1 MIPADGGGG
10 GGLTAWEAYDI
21 EALHTMVDGVSDA
34 EIETSWQ
41 QVSAWTKTNEL
52 LDEHAAKLDMYRQDL
67 VTQWPPEKNQAA
79 AAFVGYLDNLVL
91 ALRQGS
97 TAAANNV
104 TALANLTSAVSTA
117 RTDVKKAYQEYTSN
131 QGKLASYQQ
140 DLDAW
145 TAQASQSDMP
155 APNPPTS
162 PVAANRQQEL
172 TQQAQ
177 KSMAILSG
185 AAVDS
190 TMKMTIP
197 PPYTP
202 PTTALRETRQHIDGP
217 PAAVMSPP
225 VIPAP
230 RTSGSGSIPK
240 APTMPGG
247 IGSPTGGPGPVGTIG
262 SGPILNG
269 GVIAPPPPAGP
280 APMPP
285 ITPSPF
291 PGMGGGPL
299 PPGGLINPPG
309 FGPLP
314 GGTLPTGGGGLKPGG
329 GGLNPTS
336 FRSGSLPAGGGEGP
350 LVGRG
355 PAGARPLAPGGVIGN
370 PPGGGGPVA
379 GGGRGPAGA
388 VRRANPVGGVLGQ
401 GSPSERPM
409 GGAPGGRPMTGGSAA
424 TGQPFLASQRRGK
437 GDREHESRT
446 WDPDDPWAV
455 DHGVAPVLEPGQ
467 EPTSYDPGPGV
478 IGIDR

>member
-10 GGLTAWEAYDI
+10 GGTYWGAYDI
-21 EALHTMVDGVSDA
+21 ETLHTMVDGVSDA

-41 QVSAWTKTNEL
+41 QVSAWTKTNDL

-67 VTQWPPEKNQAA
+67 VTNWSPEKNKAA
-79 AAFVGYLDNLVL
+79 AAFVGYLDNLIL

-104 TALANLTSAVSTA
+104 TALANLTGAVSTA
-117 RTDVKKAYQEYTSN
+117 RTEVKKAYQEYKSN
-131 QGKLASYQQ
+131 QGKLAQYQQ
-140 DLDAW
+140 DVDAW

-155 APNPPTS
+155 APNPPKS

-172 TQQAQ
+172 TQSAQ
-177 KSMAILSG
+177 KSMAVLSG

-197 PPYTP
+197 PPYAP
-202 PTTALRETRQHIDGP
+202 PTTTTLDNRQHIDGP

-230 RTSGSGSIPK
+230 RTSESASIPK

-247 IGSPTGGPGPVGTIG
+247 TGSPTGGPGPVGTIG

-285 ITPSPF
+285 ITPTPL
-291 PGMGGGPL
+291 PGTGGGPL
-299 PPGGLINPPG
+299 PPGGLINPSA

-314 GGTLPTGGGGLKPGG
+314 GGNPPTGSGGFKPG
-329 GGLNPTS
+329 GGLNPMKYGPNSMPTS
-336 FRSGSLPAGGGEGP
+336 TGEGP
-350 LVGRG
+350 LVGRAPG
-355 PAGARPLAPGGVIGN
+355 GARPLAPGGVIGN
-370 PPGGGGPVA
+370 PPGGGGPVR
-379 GGGRGPAGA
+379 GGGRGPTGA
-388 VRRANPVGGVLGQ
+388 TVRRVNPVGGVLGQ
-401 GSPSERPM
+401 GSSSERPM
-409 GGAPGGRPMTGGSAA
+409 GGAPGGRPMASGSGAS
-424 TGQPFLASQRRGK
+424 GQPFLASQRRGK

-455 DHGVAPVLEPGQ
+455 EHGVAPVLEPGQ

>member
-10 GGLTAWEAYDI
+10 GGLTDWSAYNI

-41 QVSAWTKTNEL
+41 QVTAWTKTNEL
-52 LDEHAAKLDMYRQDL
+52 LDEHAATLDMYRQDL
-67 VTQWPPEKNQAA
+67 VAQWPPEKNQAA
-79 AAFVGYLDNLVL
+79 AAFVGYLDNLIL

-104 TALANLTSAVSTA
+104 TALANLTGAVSTA
-117 RTDVKKAYQEYTSN
+117 RTDVKKAYTEYQSN
-131 QGKLASYQQ
+131 QGKLAQYQQ

-145 TAQASQSDMP
+145 TAQASQSDAP

-162 PVAANRQQEL
+162 PVAANRQQQL

-177 KSMAILSG
+177 QSMAVLSG

-197 PPYTP
+197 PPYAP
-202 PTTALRETRQHIDGP
+202 PTTTTLDNRQHIDGP

-225 VIPAP
+225 AIPAP

-247 IGSPTGGPGPVGTIG
+247 LGSSTGGPSPAGTVG

-269 GVIAPPPPAGP
+269 GVIAPPPPPGP

-285 ITPSPF
+285 IAPTPL
-291 PGMGGGPL
+291 PGPGGPL
-299 PPGGLINPPG
+299 PPGGLINPPPL
-309 FGPLP
+309 GPLP
-314 GGTLPTGGGGLKPGG
+314 SGNPPVGGGGLKPTNFGSG
-329 GGLNPTS
+329 PLPTS
-336 FRSGSLPAGGGEGP
+336 PTEGP

-355 PAGARPLAPGGVIGN
+355 PAGARALAPGGVIGN
-370 PPGGGGPVA
+370 PPGGGGPLA
-379 GGGRGPAGA
+379 RGGRGPAGA
-388 VRRANPVGGVLGQ
+388 VRRVNPVGGVLGQ

-409 GGAPGGRPMTGGSAA
+409 GGASGGRSMAGGSSA
-424 TGQPFLASQRRGK
+424 TGQPFLANQRRGK